1 MGNKQHKSFWISVNS
16 SRSSILSWFVLSFLF
31 LCSFCANNMFHNAT
45 KCSLL
50 IISPTKK
57 IMRCWCGAAHSG
69 LTKFQSY
76 SAFMSQIK
84 KLGCKTCSYK
94 HVKNWIFC
102 EKLDFWQKSP
112 VFILLY
118 SNRKCK
124 MPLNIETPQ
133 TLRPRLT
140 IMIEFSANFVELRE
154 KVEGQISAFSGL
166 CKTYWCKWCHHAK

>member
-1 MGNKQHKSFWISVNS
+1 MIDVPNKK
-16 SRSSILSWFVLSFLF
+16 
-31 LCSFCANNMFHNAT
+31 
-45 KCSLL
+45 
-50 IISPTKK
+50 
-57 IMRCWCGAAHSG
+57 
-69 LTKFQSY
+69 
-76 SAFMSQIK
+76 MS
-84 KLGCKTCSYK
+84 CKTCSYK

-118 SNRKCK
+118 SNSKCK

-140 IMIEFSANFVELRE
+140 ILIEFSANFVELRE

-166 CKTYWCKWCHHAK
+166 CKTYWCKWLYFNPQMTAKVSYLLLTQSKFQIRYHLIM